1 MALGAAGGGAGRQ
14 SGEPAA
20 GTVWEVALERHHL
33 VGIPFWARGKKDSNR
48 RWWPVAVQADGKWT
62 LCGKRW
68 GGGCEGWSSR

>member
-33 VGIPFWARGKKDSNR
+33 VEIPFWARGKKDSNH
-48 RWWPVAVQADGKWT
+48 RW
-62 LCGKRW
+62 
-68 GGGCEGWSSR
+68 